1 MAARC
6 AGCTGLSP
14 QWTMAAKPGTC
25 ANPGISIMSLP
36 FLNRSTQI
44 SKWRD
49 QLRQRF
55 SPSRYLRRSDGL
67 RLLAAGGAGSDWVI
81 ARGRCAYTV
90 LDGGAVPAARRRD
103 RKSGGEGESV
113 SVRVELG

>member
-1 MAARC
+1 
-6 AGCTGLSP
+6 
-14 QWTMAAKPGTC
+14 MAAKPGTC

-67 RLLAAGGAGSDWVI
+67 RLLAAGGAGSEWVI

-90 LDGGAVPAARRRD
+90 LDGGAVPAARRPAFGRIAVK
-103 RKSGGEGESV
+103 RRAPFSSSPAAVPWATGKA
-113 SVRVELG
+113 SVRDK